1 MDDRWDS
8 AATLFFWLSVLLLI
22 PWIPMLF
29 VSGMAFDAGNTT
41 EAYVYI
47 TSFFSYP
54 VTVIIAARMK
64 ERKPAFAF
72 LPLVSICGVLM
83 SALFHVSR

>member
-22 PWIPMLF
+22 PWVPMLL
-29 VSGMAFDAGNTT
+29 VSGMAFDAGNTI
-41 EAYVYI
+41 EAYIYI
-47 TSFFSYP
+47 TFFLSYP
-54 VTVIIAARMK
+54 ATVIIAALMR

-72 LPLVSICGVLM
+72 LPLLSICGVLM
-83 SALFHVSR
+83 SALFHV